1 VIPGRGGTWYG
12 RAMADDTYELVIRAP
27 GRNALSRELMERLLG
42 ALREAAGRPLVL
54 RGVDGVFSAG
64 LNLREVAALDASG
77 MAAFLRLLEAL
88 IGALYD
94 YPGPTVACV
103 DGHAIAGGCVLALC
117 CDWRVAA
124 DQPQLRLGLNEVA
137 LGLEFPPAILALVR
151 DRVPRRHIE
160 RVVLEAGLYDPV
172 TACALGLVDEVAADA
187 PTAARA
193 ALARLAASPAETYR
207 ATKRAVHAGVLALSA
222 AQQRD
227 FEERI
232 VPAWCAP
239 ATKARIAAVLERRR

>member
-1 VIPGRGGTWYG
+1 
-12 RAMADDTYELVIRAP
+12 MADDTYELVIRAP
-27 GRNALSRELMERLLG
+27 ARNALSRELMERLLD
-42 ALREAAGRPLVL
+42 ALREAGGRPLLL
-54 RGVDGVFSAG
+54 RGADGVFSAG
-64 LNLREVAALDASG
+64 LNLHEVTALDEAG
-77 MAAFLRLLEAL
+77 MAAFLRLLDTL

-94 YPGPTVACV
+94 YPGPTVACI

-160 RVVLEAGLYDPV
+160 RVVLEAGLYDPL

-193 ALARLAASPAETYR
+193 ALARLAASPAETYV
-207 ATKRAVHAGVLALSA
+207 ATKRALHAGVRALSA

-227 FEERI
+227 FAERI

-239 ATKARIAAVLERRR
+239 ATKARLRAALARRR